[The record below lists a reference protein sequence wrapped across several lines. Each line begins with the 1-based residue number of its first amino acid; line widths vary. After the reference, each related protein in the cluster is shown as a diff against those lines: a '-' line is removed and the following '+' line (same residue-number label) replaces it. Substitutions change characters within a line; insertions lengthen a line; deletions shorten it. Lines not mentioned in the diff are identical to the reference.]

1 MGWIEEVDR
10 GRSDIAGQGFARQN
24 DCQFTDNGLSAIY
37 IVLKVISCAKMCK
50 LAGLRG
56 QMISRSLCAFQITSI
71 VSSNILLNLVMCA
84 RQD

>member
-37 IVLKVISCAKMCK
+37 CPKSVKLRKKVETFW
-50 LAGLRG
+50 
-56 QMISRSLCAFQITSI
+56 SLG
-71 VSSNILLNLVMCA
+71 VK
-84 RQD
+84 

>member
-10 GRSDIAGQGFARQN
+10 GRSDIAGQDFARQN

-50 LAGLRG
+50 LAGLWG
-56 QMISRSLCAFQITSI
+56 
-71 VSSNILLNLVMCA
+71 SNDFTQLM
-84 RQD
+84 